1 MVKGTVAVTAKGD
14 PNILKKIMADLG
26 NLDVYVG
33 IPEAD
38 SSRGDIN
45 KKNHGSLNRKDEK
58 INNAELA
65 YIHTHGIRAGV
76 MRKEMQPAI
85 DSGKPYSKAYE
96 MYIQA
101 HGSPL
106 WQSPPRPIIEPAIE
120 KNKDAIAEKLKPAMR
135 HALNG
140 DKEAA
145 LMSLERAGMFAANKA
160 KAYFTDPENGWPE
173 NSPATIKAKGSDRP
187 LIDTG
192 ALRQAITYVV
202 GEKDD

>member
-1 MVKGTVAVTAKGD
+1 MVKGTVAVQSKGD
-14 PNILKKIMADLG
+14 PNILKKIMADVG
-26 NLDVYVG
+26 KLDVYVG
-33 IPEAD
+33 IPEED
-38 SSRGDIN
+38 SSRGDIA
-45 KKNHGSLNRKDEK
+45 KKNHGSINRKNEK

-65 YIHTHGIRAGV
+65 YIHTHGIRQSS

-120 KNKDAIAEKLKPAMR
+120 KNKDAIAEKYKPAMQA
-135 HALNG
+135 ALSG
-140 DKEAA
+140 DKEKAIQD
-145 LMSLERAGMFAANKA
+145 LEKAGMFAANKV
-160 KAYFTDPENGWPE
+160 KDFFTDPENGWPE
-173 NSPATIKAKGSDRP
+173 NSPATIKAKGSDKP
-187 LIDTG
+187 MIDTG

-202 GEKDD
+202 GEKK